1 VPDRP
6 RRILVVEDS
15 PTMCQLYRIV
25 LGNSA
30 GAELLFANNGV
41 EGLDQV
47 ARSPD
52 VDLVIVDV
60 NMPHMGGLEFLRR
73 LRTELGFT
81 MPALVISTEAE
92 DHDRAAAMDAGANGY
107 LRKPWKPEELLDT
120 VDQLARSAS
129 A

>member
-1 VPDRP
+1 MPDRP
-6 RRILVVEDS
+6 RRILIVEDS

-30 GAELLFANNGV
+30 GAELLFASNGV

-47 ARSPD
+47 ARAPD

-60 NMPHMGGLEFLRR
+60 NMPHMDGLEFLRR
-73 LRTELGFT
+73 MRNDLGFT

-107 LRKPWKPEELLDT
+107 LRKPWNPEELLGT

-129 A
+129 E